1 MKILG
6 VDWSLDG
13 EYTACTM
20 IDDKFTNIIYN
31 EKSCNTYDLC
41 TSIYN
46 HANHEG
52 VDVIIVNGIGMGK
65 NIYDVLKNVA
75 FDIDVEEKVLT
86 AFDIHDV
93 LKGMRCMSL
102 LENIPLYVK
111 TRYNG
116 LLSLNYNNYTPINAM
131 KVNAMAMAY
140 SCYLDNKQTIENSKQ
155 LKHKDITPQHDEVNI
170 YFGYKDKNDLSMKI
184 DGLVEVFDENIMNDL
199 YIDKDEK
206 VAHITTFREVTQDE
220 INGLFYIFDTNNI
233 KINNLVDALWIN
245 IDDVFVRR

>member
-1 MKILG
+1 MRILG
-6 VDWSLDG
+6 VNWNGDL

-20 IDDKFTNIIYN
+20 IDDKFTNIVYN
-31 EKSCNTYDLC
+31 DKFWNIYDLC
-41 TSIYN
+41 ISIYS
-46 HANHEG
+46 HAKREH
-52 VDVIIVNGIGMGK
+52 VDIIVVDGVGMSK
-65 NIYDVLKNVA
+65 HIYDVLKNIA
-75 FDIDVEEKVLT
+75 HDIEVKEKVLSSS
-86 AFDIHDV
+86 DIHDV

-116 LLSLNYNNYTPINAM
+116 LLYLNYDNYTPIDAM

-170 YFGYKDKNDLSMKI
+170 YFGYKDKNDLSIKI
-184 DGLVEVFDENIMNDL
+184 DGLVEVFNEDIINDL
-199 YIDKDEK
+199 FIDKDEK

-245 IDDVFVRR
+245 IDDVL